1 MWVRRFE
8 SSSGDKL
15 VLLVK
20 GACLPLLAL
29 AMAPLMAAKGAGVS
43 ETRRG
48 KTDAAISRALLPTVT
63 VGGQTVDMEAVHGG
77 GTAAVGERPA
87 VTGITPGAGGL
98 VAAAGLAAEAW
109 ATAAVAACVILTI
122 AAAADAGTC
131 ALNSPEIDSGEDGGV
146 NVCTDWPV
154 LATNFKGYGSI
165 GKDGRVATGG
175 NTTLL
180 PLLSRLHTLIV
191 LPTGEVVTEE
201 PLLLTTQLFVTMLV
215 VTMLL
220 AVVGMMFFLLLLFLL
235 SPATHVAVVM
245 VVVLGW

>member
-1 MWVRRFE
+1 M
-8 SSSGDKL
+8 
-15 VLLVK
+15 LLVK

-63 VGGQTVDMEAVHGG
+63 VVGQTVDMEAVHGG

-109 ATAAVAACVILTI
+109 ATAAVAAAVILTI

-201 PLLLTTQLFVTMLV
+201 PLLLLITQLFVTMLV

-235 SPATHVAVVM
+235 SPATHVVVVM